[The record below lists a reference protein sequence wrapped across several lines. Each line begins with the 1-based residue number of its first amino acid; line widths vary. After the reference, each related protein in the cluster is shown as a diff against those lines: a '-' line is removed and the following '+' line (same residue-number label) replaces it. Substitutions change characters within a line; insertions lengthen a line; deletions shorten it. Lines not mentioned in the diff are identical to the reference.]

1 MLKKLCVFLAVGI
14 SLGGVAGCKN
24 GLEENEK
31 DLSEYDLTAYMSPFW
46 EGDIVYNET
55 AMVLKNEDGSISP
68 VGLMYEIGSVIAVRN
83 YGLDTL
89 YEEGKDYEVQN
100 GKLVIKDNGA
110 IYSDMA
116 LDYDQYY
123 FPEYD
128 GSNNLASNGGG
139 ILKTEASNGAQGL
152 CKWQL
157 SVTYTHE
164 KTDSPIG
171 VPRTFSDK
179 FSKTIAKLKSGEKT
193 NLVCLGDSISAGWSA
208 SGYQY
213 CNIAPLC
220 PPYFNLVTD
229 YLGMY
234 YENENID
241 AANFS
246 VGGMKTDWG
255 REDAQ
260 IQSVVKE
267 NPDLLIIAFGMN
279 DGVSGGFSPAAYKEN
294 TLAIIDG
301 VRAGCS
307 DTEIILV
314 SPMLPNAEAAN
325 MLVNQYNYVA
335 VLNEIASE
343 RGNVAVADVGT
354 LSFRLLQLKKF
365 RDMSANNINHP
376 NDFMHRLYAQT
387 IVKTIADIL

>member
-1 MLKKLCVFLAVGI
+1 MEKKLCIFLTAVI
-14 SLGGVAGCKN
+14 SLGCFAGCKSGSKKN
-24 GLEENEK
+24 GK
-31 DLSEYDLTAYMSPFW
+31 DLSEYELVAYMNPLW

-55 AMVLKNEDGSISP
+55 AMVLKNADGDLSP
-68 VGLMYEIGSVIAVRN
+68 IGLMYEIDSVIAVRN

-89 YEEGKDYEVQN
+89 YEEGKDYEVQD
-100 GKLVIKDNGA
+100 GKLVIKDTGA
-110 IYSDMA
+110 IYSDIA
-116 LDYDQYY
+116 LDYDMYY
-123 FPEYD
+123 FSEYD
-128 GSNNLASNGGG
+128 GSNNLATNGGG
-139 ILKTEASNGAQGL
+139 ILKTEASNGLQGL
-152 CKWQL
+152 CKWQI
-157 SVTYTHE
+157 SVTYTHAE
-164 KTDSPIG
+164 TQSPIG
-171 VPRTFSDK
+171 VPKTFSDK
-179 FSKTIAKLKSGEKT
+179 FPKTIEKLKSGQKT

-213 CNIAPLC
+213 CNILPLC
-220 PPYFNLVTD
+220 PPYFNLVAD

-234 YENENID
+234 YKNDNID

-255 REDAQ
+255 REDTQ

-279 DGVSGGFSPAAYKEN
+279 DGVSGGFAPKTYEEN

-301 VRAGCS
+301 VKKSCP
-307 DTEIILV
+307 DTEIVLV
-314 SPMLPNAEAAN
+314 SPMLPNAEVAN

-335 VLNEIASE
+335 ILNEIASKRE
-343 RGNVAVADVGT
+343 NVAVADVAT

-376 NDFMHRLYAQT
+376 NDFMHRVYAQA

>member
-1 MLKKLCVFLAVGI
+1 MKKKLCILLAVVVSFGY
-14 SLGGVAGCKN
+14 SAGCKS
-24 GLEENEK
+24 GAEK
-31 DLSEYDLTAYMSPFW
+31 GGKDVSEYELAAYMNPLW
-46 EGDIVYNET
+46 KGELVYNET
-55 AMVLKNEDGSISP
+55 AMILKNEEGELAPIRF
-68 VGLMYEIGSVIAVRN
+68 MYEIDSVIAVRN

-89 YEEGKDYEVQN
+89 YEEGKDYEVQD
-100 GKLVIKDNGA
+100 GKLVIKDTGA
-110 IYSDMA
+110 IYSDIA
-116 LDYDQYY
+116 LDYDMYY
-123 FPEYD
+123 FPEHD
-128 GSNNLASNGGG
+128 ESNNLSTNGGG
-139 ILKTEASNGAQGL
+139 ILKTEASNGLQGL
-152 CKWQL
+152 CKWQI
-157 SVTYTHE
+157 SVTYTHTE
-164 KTDSPIG
+164 TQSPIG
-171 VPRTFSDK
+171 VPETFSDK
-179 FSKTIAKLKSGEKT
+179 FSKTTAKLKSGQKT

-220 PPYFNLVTD
+220 PPYFNLVAD

-234 YENENID
+234 YKNNNID

-255 REDAQ
+255 REEAQ
-260 IQSVVKE
+260 IQSVVRE

-279 DGVSGGFSPAAYKEN
+279 DGVSGGFAPKTYKEN

-301 VRAGCS
+301 VRECCP

-314 SPMLPNAEAAN
+314 SPMLPNAEVAN
-325 MLVNQYNYVA
+325 MLVNQYNYVV
-335 VLNEIASE
+335 VLNEIAVE
-343 RGNVAVADVGT
+343 RENVAVADVAT

-376 NDFMHRLYAQT
+376 NDFLHRVYAQT